1 MKFILKLLFILSL
14 HSVLQASEI
23 DFVAETQP
31 VRSIGDAAD
40 DPAIWFNAKDP
51 SKSLIFGTD
60 KGKGIHVY
68 DLNGKELSFSKLGA
82 TNNIDLRVID
92 ERVHIVVSNRSMST
106 LDYWVFNEDGLFDY
120 FLTNPDNSFNEDST
134 HYHLKTNMDVYG
146 VCMGLLEGRPIA
158 AITQEEGPNV
168 QIWDLL
174 NNTITHTFSVIAD
187 EKKPP
192 LSGNE
197 AEGCVFDDENH
208 VLLVS
213 REGSRGYLKAY
224 NTKDYSYL
232 KTVDSR
238 DQNIVGDPEGV
249 TIYKTSTTEGYVL
262 LSSQG
267 GNEFNVYDRKSLK
280 FIKKFTVNNVQ
291 DTDGIDVI
299 SKKVNEMFPRGFL
312 VVQDG
317 RNLPENQNFK
327 IVSMDEV
334 LKKKLNHP
342 G

>member
-1 MKFILKLLFILSL
+1 
-14 HSVLQASEI
+14 
-23 DFVAETQP
+23 
-31 VRSIGDAAD
+31 
-40 DPAIWFNAKDP
+40 
-51 SKSLIFGTD
+51 
-60 KGKGIHVY
+60 
-68 DLNGKELSFSKLGA
+68 
-82 TNNIDLRVID
+82 
-92 ERVHIVVSNRSMST
+92 
-106 LDYWVFNEDGLFDY
+106 
-120 FLTNPDNSFNEDST
+120 
-134 HYHLKTNMDVYG
+134 
-146 VCMGLLEGRPIA
+146 
-158 AITQEEGPNV
+158 
-168 QIWDLL
+168 
-174 NNTITHTFSVIAD
+174 
-187 EKKPP
+187 
-192 LSGNE
+192 
-197 AEGCVFDDENH
+197 
-208 VLLVS
+208 
-213 REGSRGYLKAY
+213 LKAY